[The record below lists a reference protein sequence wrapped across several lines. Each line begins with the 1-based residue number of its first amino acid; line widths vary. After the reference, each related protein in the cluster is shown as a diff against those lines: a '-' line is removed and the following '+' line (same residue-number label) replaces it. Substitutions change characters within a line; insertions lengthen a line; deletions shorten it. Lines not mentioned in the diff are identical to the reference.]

1 MELTLAPNPLHNHP
15 QVLTFEKIATLI
27 GGNGSGKSCILQSIF
42 DTKLNKTGL
51 GDLKVICFSSGQN
64 ESFSSRFSDFLTRE
78 RRAGETLSL
87 ECFYYDKS
95 WAKLLIF
102 LATSMHSNGKVRE
115 FLRTNNYLDETVIS
129 NDRREDVSTRLS
141 LHFKVDK
148 RYAERVQRALNDEES
163 GEVNTL
169 RATPYFRSLESFVT
183 KLVDREY
190 DFEAALRKR
199 QIELSANALFSVS
212 FTEAQGTYENE
223 EDEPVLLR
231 DDPTV
236 SFFTQAADNDY
247 FIDKTTLK
255 LKLKDDLELDQLS
268 DGEYQMLF
276 LYSLLDLF
284 DDENALFLLDEI
296 DSHLHYKNI
305 EYLWSILKRIK
316 GNVITTT
323 HLLDSITANDFRA
336 IKVVEKGQIRD
347 DDKLKQLIARLSILS
362 RATSVEYE
370 VCAKINH
377 MALLDDYND
386 WDIFLRLAVRKGLDI
401 SCIESVYAFK
411 KSSSYANENES
422 FGQTKIKWVSNLS
435 KVECDLATTQI
446 FLICDRD
453 EATLDIDP
461 ATGVKV
467 RGAQYR
473 DQINAIHWPQG
484 VNASVHLLVWKRR
497 EIKNYLLSYTALSQ
511 HNKLDRINGDGEL
524 GPAFHLALNDP
535 ADNDGI
541 RRLSVKDTINP
552 LINGADGLCPEKL
565 QIYIDLIPP
574 EEISEDIENM
584 YNFIVSKL

>member
-1 MELTLAPNPLHNHP
+1 MELTLAPNPLHNHQ
-15 QVLTFEKIATLI
+15 QVLTFEKVATLI
-27 GGNGSGKSCILQSIF
+27 GANGSGKSCILESIF

-78 RRAGETLSL
+78 RRVGETLSL

-102 LATSMHSNGKVRE
+102 LATAMHSNGKVRE
-115 FLRTNNYLDETVIS
+115 FLRTNNYLDETIIS
-129 NDRREDVSTRLS
+129 NDLKEDASTKLS

-148 RYAERVQRALNDEES
+148 RYAERVQQALNDEES
-163 GEVNTL
+163 GEVNTI
-169 RATPYFRSLESFVT
+169 RATPYFRSLESFIT
-183 KLVDREY
+183 NIVDREY
-190 DFEAALRKR
+190 DFEKALRKK
-199 QIELSANALFSVS
+199 QIELSASELLSVS
-212 FTEAQGTYENE
+212 FTAARRTYVNE
-223 EDEPVLLR
+223 EDEPVLLSV
-231 DDPTV
+231 DPTV
-236 SFFTQAADNDY
+236 GFFTQAADNDY

-323 HLLDSITANDFRA
+323 HLLDSITANDFQA
-336 IKVVEKGQIRD
+336 IKVVEKGQIRN

-401 SCIESVYAFK
+401 SLIESVYAFK
-411 KSSSYANENES
+411 KSSGYGSTTES
-422 FGQTKIKWVSNLS
+422 FAKAKIDWARSLVKADCELETS
-435 KVECDLATTQI
+435 QI
-446 FLICDRD
+446 FLICDKD
-453 EATLDIDP
+453 EAPLNIDQ
-461 ATGVKV
+461 TDGVRVQGKEY
-467 RGAQYR
+467 A
-473 DQINAIHWPQG
+473 DQIKAITKGNQ
-484 VNASVHLLVWKRR
+484 VKIHLLAWKRR
-497 EIKNYLLSYTALSQ
+497 EIKNYLVSYTALS
-511 HNKLDRINGDGEL
+511 HHGKLQEINGNGDL
-524 GPAFHLALNDP
+524 GPNHHLTLNNP
-535 ADNDGI
+535 GDNDGI

-552 LINGADGLCPEKL
+552 LVNGADGLCPEKL
-565 QIYIDLIPP
+565 QTYIDLIPP